1 MSVVVASIVG
11 GLEAL
16 NLIGGQLGLAL
27 GGGFWGAVG
36 SLNDNFG
43 LLGYVI
49 VGVFVAA
56 WAVSYLV
63 YRVNRYDEIEV
74 SAG

>member
-1 MSVVVASIVG
+1 MVALIVA
-11 GLEAL
+11 GLETL
-16 NLIGGQLGLAL
+16 KLIGGQLGLTD
-27 GGGFWGAVG
+27 GGGFWGAIG

-43 LLGYVI
+43 LIGAVI
-49 VGVFVAA
+49 VGVSAAA
-56 WAVSYLV
+56 WAVSHVV

>member
-1 MSVVVASIVG
+1 MRWAIRRKQP
-11 GLEAL
+11 
-16 NLIGGQLGLAL
+16 QLGLTD
-27 GGGFWGAVG
+27 GGGFWGAIG

-43 LLGYVI
+43 ALGYVI
-49 VGVFVAA
+49 VGVFVGA
-56 WAVSYLV
+56 WAISYVV